1 MQERGESPSLADAGS
16 ISILF
21 EQAAGF
27 VRRQF
32 PIFAFIITC
41 SLVLGFA
48 YLFTA
53 PARYTAHAMLLIDSS
68 RLRVLQQQQG
78 PIGDIPLDTAQVETQ
93 VEILKSERF
102 AVSVIKDLRLTEDQ
116 EFVGSEGGLVRAV
129 FRRMGLGKSA
139 TPSEAERIS
148 TAVRVFLGR
157 RTITRVGRTYAIDVG
172 FTSRSPDSAAAIAN
186 GIAQAYIL
194 DQLQSKY
201 QTTRLAS
208 DWLQDR
214 IKELQAR
221 ALAADR
227 AVIEYKEK
235 NNIVT
240 MRGDGGAGSA
250 GSGLLIGEQQLA
262 ELNTQ
267 LINARGATGEAK
279 ARLQRIDDVLKQDS
293 PDAATADSLHNDVIN
308 RMRNQYFDLAAR
320 EADWTRRYGADHQ
333 AVIRVRDQM
342 EELRRSIREELGRI
356 AASYNSDYEIA
367 KAREESLE
375 RKVAGLVR
383 EGQVTNR
390 DRLGLSEL
398 ESSAKANHAIYDT
411 FLQRY
416 TEALQQESF
425 PITEARLVSP
435 AQPPERKSSPIGWIV
450 LAISGLLGV
459 AVGFGVGVLRE
470 SLDFVFRT
478 TQQVEDALRTSCLAL
493 LPLAKQTLSTDMD
506 GAGQRATQQ
515 KGPPERAP
523 KGGRRRQLVA
533 RELPQGQVVT
543 LTDALMRQVVEEP
556 FSLLAEGFRAIKI
569 AAEIHGAT
577 EKNKVIGITSTLP
590 GEGKSTIACNLAELM
605 ADAGKRVILID
616 ADLRKPTLVGC
627 LEPKPTAGLL
637 ELLGGKTNL
646 QQVVRF
652 DAETGLAMLPSVIDT
667 HLAHT
672 DEVVS
677 SDAFRRL
684 VEQLRERYDYIIID
698 LPPLGPVVDVRAATQ
713 SVDSFIFVV
722 EWGRTRINVVQRCLD
737 SAPEVHDRLLGVV
750 LNKADAKML
759 GRYDHGYGNLYRNQ
773 SYGRY

>member
-1 MQERGESPSLADAGS
+1 MRTDRVSELLDQC
-16 ISILF
+16 I
-21 EQAAGF
+21 GF
-27 VRRQF
+27 LRRQYLVV
-32 PIFAFIITC
+32 IIVTLC
-41 SLVLGFA
+41 SVSLGLV
-48 YLFTA
+48 YLFTT
-53 PARYTAHAMLLIDSS
+53 PPQYTAKALVLIDSS
-68 RLRVLQQQQG
+68 KVRVLQPQQQAL
-78 PIGDIPLDTAQVETQ
+78 GDAPLDTAQVETQ
-93 VEILKSERF
+93 VEILKSARF
-102 AVSVIKDLRLTEDQ
+102 AVSVVKDLRLTEDQ
-116 EFVGSEGGLVRAV
+116 EFVGSGEGLVSAML
-129 FRRMGLGKSA
+129 RRMGLGKSA
-139 TPSEAERIS
+139 TPSEAERIR
-148 TAVRVFLGR
+148 AAARAFLGR
-157 RTITRVGRTYAIDVG
+157 RTITRVGRTYAIDIG
-172 FTSRSPDSAAAIAN
+172 FASRSPDNAAAIAN
-186 GIAQAYIL
+186 GIARAYIL

-214 IKELQAR
+214 IKELQTR

-235 NNIVT
+235 NNIVAIG
-240 MRGDGGAGSA
+240 GDGGAGSA
-250 GSGLLIGEQQLA
+250 VSGRLIGEQQLA

-267 LINARGATGEAK
+267 LINARVATGEAK
-279 ARLQRIDDVLKQDS
+279 ARLQRINDVLKQGS

-320 EADWTRRYGADHQ
+320 EADWTRSYGADHQ
-333 AVIRVRDQM
+333 AVIRVQGQM

-375 RKVAGLVR
+375 RKVASLVT

-390 DRLGLSEL
+390 DRLGLNEL
-398 ESSAKANHAIYDT
+398 ESNAKANHAIYDT
-411 FLQRY
+411 FQQRY

-425 PITEARLVSP
+425 PITEARLVNP
-435 AQPPERKSSPIGWIV
+435 AEPPEQKSGPIGSIV

-459 AVGFGVGVLRE
+459 AAGFGVGALRE

-478 TQQVEDALRTSCLAL
+478 TRQVEDALRTSCLAV
-493 LPLAKQTLSTDMD
+493 LPLVKQTLSTSTD
-506 GAGQRATQQ
+506 GAEQKATQQ
-515 KGPPERAP
+515 KGPPEPGAR
-523 KGGRRRQLVA
+523 GGRRRQPVA
-533 RELPQGQVVT
+533 RDLPQDQVVA

-569 AAEIHGAT
+569 AAELHAAIK
-577 EKNKVIGITSTLP
+577 KNKVIGITSTLP

-616 ADLRKPTLVGC
+616 ADLRKPTLIGC
-627 LEPKPTAGLL
+627 LEPEPTAGLL
-637 ELLGGKTNL
+637 ELLGGKAHL
-646 QQVVRF
+646 EQVVRF

-672 DEVVS
+672 DAVVS

-722 EWGRTRINVVQRCLD
+722 EWGRTRTSVVQRCLD

-759 GRYDHGYGNLYRNQ
+759 GRYDHSYGSLYRNQ
-773 SYGRY
+773 SSGQYGHH